1 MKVSLCMIVKNEE
14 TTLPKCLASVNNFVD
29 EVVVLDTGS
38 TDKTPQIAAQFGAK
52 VYYWTWNNNFSAA
65 RNEAL
70 KYVTGDWILVLDAD
84 ETLTPEIIPFLEVV
98 IHKEEYLVINLVRQ
112 EVGSTQSPYSL
123 VSRLFRNH
131 PNIYFD
137 RPYHALIDDSVT
149 AILHQEPHW
158 QVGYLPGVA
167 ILHSGY
173 QKAIINEQN
182 KYTKAATA
190 MAEFLANHPD
200 DAYVCSKLG
209 ALYMQM
215 GKIDLGME
223 LLNRGLNK
231 LIHHQ
236 INEEK
241 TPLQKLKISQPQKVE
256 VAFDEDIN
264 YDILYELHYHL
275 GIAHTHLQ
283 DLLPAIAHYQ
293 AAVKLP
299 IYPLLKL
306 GGYNN
311 LGNLLK
317 IVGDLPGAKIA
328 YETAIK
334 IDSNFVFGHYNLG
347 MVCKAMGLFTEAIDA
362 YNNAINLRPDY
373 AEAYQNLGVVLL
385 KVGDVESS
393 LEAFEYAISLHE
405 LNNPEE
411 AQRLH
416 QGLQEMGLF

>member
-1 MKVSLCMIVKNEE
+1 MIVKNEE